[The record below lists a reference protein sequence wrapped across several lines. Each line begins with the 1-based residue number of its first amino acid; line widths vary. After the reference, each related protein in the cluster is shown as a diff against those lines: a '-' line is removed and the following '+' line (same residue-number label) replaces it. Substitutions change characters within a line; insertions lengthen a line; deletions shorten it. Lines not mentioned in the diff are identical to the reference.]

1 MQLAMC
7 RGAMSQCAS
16 GSFASEDVVRRE
28 AVREGLRRHLPS
40 LVAHARRLTRCR
52 TQAEDVVQES
62 AARAMAFA
70 GSFEPGTNVKAW
82 LHQVLESVFL
92 SSCRRRVRERRALDA
107 LGRDPCAW
115 TRGDDAPS
123 MRALSRR
130 VTNALEQLPPTFR
143 DVVRLVDVEEL
154 SYKDAASE
162 LSVPLGTVMSRLH
175 RARRL
180 LANALADPPARA
192 A

>member
-1 MQLAMC
+1 
-7 RGAMSQCAS
+7 
-16 GSFASEDVVRRE
+16 
-28 AVREGLRRHLPS
+28 
-40 LVAHARRLTRCR
+40 
-52 TQAEDVVQES
+52 
-62 AARAMAFA
+62 MAFA
-70 GSFEPGTNVKAW
+70 SSFEPGTNVKAW

-107 LGRDPCAW
+107 LGSDPCAW
-115 TRGDDAPS
+115 TRGDDAPV
-123 MRALSRR
+123 MRALSRP
-130 VTNALEQLPPTFR
+130 VTSALEQLPPTFR

-154 SYKDAASE
+154 SYKDAATE

-180 LANALADPPARA
+180 LATALADPPARA